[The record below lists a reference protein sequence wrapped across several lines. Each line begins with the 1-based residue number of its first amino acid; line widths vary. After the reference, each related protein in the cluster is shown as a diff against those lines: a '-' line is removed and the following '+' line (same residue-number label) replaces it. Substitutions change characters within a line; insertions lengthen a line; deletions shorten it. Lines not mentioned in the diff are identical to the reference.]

1 MLPIVSVQV
10 ELVQVLLYLADR
22 QEKVIQ
28 HISNKGYCKSISA
41 YFHPFKKHKAVL
53 LTRRLIDDCNFIH
66 IRPLQAILSLEEIAT
81 KKDHDLYEWASA
93 VNDFVAVTDFP
104 AFYRSQEGYYKW
116 ILDNLKQC
124 DFDAW
129 IAYIEQYFRHKPEE
143 FKLILC
149 PFAGNYGF
157 NLGKTAYTVRCMPY
171 YDEDQNPDW
180 TFDFFAKGVAHEYAH
195 CFVNPAVEAHKAL
208 LGDLNEFFKRH
219 TNMSNAYNV
228 DYAVMNEYWVRAFT
242 IRFMEENQ
250 QLFPEFDIEEEYRR
264 QKESFLYIERF
275 VELLKEFE
283 QTEMNFEEFYLRM
296 MNDKRLMI
304 E

>member
-1 MLPIVSVQV
+1 MRPIINERV
-10 ELVQVLLYLADR
+10 ELVQVLLYLAGR

-28 HISNKGYCKSISA
+28 HISNKGYCEAIST
-41 YFHPFKKHKAVL
+41 YFHPYKNHKAVL
-53 LTRRLIDDCNFIH
+53 LTRQLIDTHNFIH
-66 IRPLQAILSLEEIAT
+66 IRPLQAILSLEEISAE
-81 KKDHDLYEWASA
+81 KAHELYEWAG
-93 VNDFVAVTDFP
+93 AVTDFAAVTDFK
-104 AFYRSQEGYYKW
+104 AFYRSQESYYNW
-116 ILDNLKQC
+116 ILSNLKQC
-124 DFDAW
+124 NFDAW
-129 IAYIEQYFRHKPEE
+129 ITYIEQYFRQKPEE
-143 FKLILC
+143 FKLIIC
-149 PFAGNYGF
+149 PIAGNYGF

-171 YDEDQNPDW
+171 YDEEQNPDW

-195 CFVNPAVEAHKAL
+195 CFVNLAVEAHKAL
-208 LGDLNEFFKRH
+208 LGDLNEFFKSH

-264 QKESFLYIERF
+264 QKEGFLYIERF

-283 QTEMNFEEFYLRM
+283 QTEMNFEEFYLQVM
-296 MNDKRLMI
+296 EDKRLMI